1 MPLSSSTFVLVHG
14 AWHDGSCWATVAN
27 LLRAQGHL
35 VFTPDLPGHGDD
47 TTPLNKVTFKS
58 YVTALV
64 ELLGSLTGKVVLL
77 GHSMSGMVITEVACR
92 IPAKISHL
100 VYVSAYLPRHDESVF
115 DLIALNRSH
124 EPFTAIELAMQMSD
138 DKRSCKIDEAEIISL
153 FYNLT
158 PPELA
163 IQAKASFG
171 IQAALPLSAKMCA
184 DQTVLATIPCTYI
197 SCSKDKVIPLH
208 HQRRMLSRRT
218 CNTLLQI
225 ESDHSPFYSAPTQLA
240 ALLVASIS

>member
-1 MPLSSSTFVLVHG
+1 MTFVLVHG
-14 AWHDGSCWATVAN
+14 AWHDGSCWAAVADV
-27 LLRAQGHL
+27 LRAQGYP
-35 VFTPDLPGHGDD
+35 VVTPDLPGHGHDA
-47 TTPLNKVTFKS
+47 TPLNKVTFKA
-58 YVTALV
+58 YVTSLV
-64 ELLGSLTGKVVLL
+64 ELLDASTGRIILV

-100 VYVSAYLPRHDESVF
+100 VYVSAYLPRSDESVF

-124 EPFTAIELAMQMSD
+124 EPFTAIELAMQMSH
-138 DKRSCKIDEAEIISL
+138 DKRSCKIDEADIIPL

-158 PPELA
+158 SPELA
-163 IQAKASFG
+163 AQAKAAFG
-171 IQAALPLSAKMCA
+171 TQATLPLAAKVSI
-184 DQTVLATIPCTYI
+184 DQTVLDTIACTYI

-208 HQRRMLSRRT
+208 HQRRMLTRRT

-240 ALLVASIS
+240 ALLEACTS